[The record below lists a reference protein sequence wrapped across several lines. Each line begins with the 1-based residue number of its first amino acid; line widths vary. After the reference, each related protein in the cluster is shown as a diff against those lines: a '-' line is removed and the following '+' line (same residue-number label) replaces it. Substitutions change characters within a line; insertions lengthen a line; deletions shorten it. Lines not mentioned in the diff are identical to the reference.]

1 MPRGHS
7 LFDRVYRRLSGQSI
21 EENGPVDVAGGEM
34 LIKML
39 ANGEACPDGENIR
52 CLRVPR
58 EDVRHSSVE
67 MMRNCALCDGA
78 ILRDKALRCG
88 LCKCQ
93 YYCCLNCQKVAWKT
107 HQEDCKKICAL
118 AKDTRKFFRR
128 KTEAMQTV
136 RRLLWGL
143 NCKDGDRLDEKT
155 WHNVANRRPE
165 RSMVAGH
172 PDAPL
177 TLLRETYVGEER
189 KILVVY
195 KSRATQE
202 CIDVALLSVE
212 VLAKIFTDTVKRV
225 SIGAHTEDFNAYER
239 RRTIEYYLD
248 LKRLVNSFK
257 ERKCRYEGG
266 DPVQARGSPY
276 SKQNRYLVVMGI
288 SGVTVLE
295 EIGLIASTP
304 GSCMVVEVMSKFG
317 SGDSSVRIGQRPY
330 QLFELHNLNRNLSGE
345 LARNEGARVAHLSG
359 NPRDGKAAAFAF
371 FGLLAKAFSVWYN
384 CAVSP
389 DAAVLNKRIS
399 GDDLIKN
406 LKIANVPLKIICRAE
421 KMVAWTGKYLIK
433 KMRKAFGAW
442 RGWFNDQFKMVPV
455 EGEVWRIRK
464 SAILHMAP
472 RVWTSEELEA
482 ERKFEGERMMRDKKK
497 YQVRRQVLRAWR
509 KATEELREIRG
520 NESLKMFEE
529 VIIQTDVMRAWH
541 EVASREA
548 DLSLL
553 VKKAVGLVENAYRIK
568 FEWPSEYSNNM
579 KLWHD
584 GVMHQKFLHKTF
596 NKWRWVTADERAP
609 AARGCGPFVFK
620 GR

>member
-1 MPRGHS
+1 MPRGRS
-7 LFDRVYRRLSGQSI
+7 LFDRVYRRLSGQSAAA
-21 EENGPVDVAGGEM
+21 NGPVDVAGGEM

-78 ILRDKALRCG
+78 ILRNHALRCG

-93 YYCCLNCQKVAWKT
+93 YYCCLHCQKLAWKG
-107 HQEDCKKICAL
+107 HREDCKRICAL
-118 AKDTRKFFRR
+118 EKDTQKFFRR
-128 KTEAMQTV
+128 KTEAMQTI

-143 NCKDGDRLDEKT
+143 NCKDGDRLDDKT
-155 WHNVANRRPE
+155 WQNVVNRRPE
-165 RSMVAGH
+165 QSLVAGH

-177 TLLRETYVGEER
+177 THLRETYTGEER
-189 KILVVY
+189 KVLAVY
-195 KSRATQE
+195 KSRASQE

-212 VLAKIFTDTVKRV
+212 VLAKIFTDTVKKV
-225 SIGAHTEDFNAYER
+225 SSGAHTEDFDAYER

-248 LKRLVNSFK
+248 LKRLVNSFN
-257 ERKCRYEGG
+257 ERECRYAND

-304 GSCMVVEVMSKFG
+304 GSCMVLEVMSKFG
-317 SGDSSVRIGQRPY
+317 IGDSRVRMGQRPY
-330 QLFELHNLNRNLSGE
+330 QLFELHNLSRNLSGE
-345 LARNEGARVAHLSG
+345 LARDEGARVAHVTG

-371 FGLLAKAFSVWYN
+371 ISLLANFFCVWYN
-384 CAVSP
+384 EVCVGGVS
-389 DAAVLNKRIS
+389 VTNKRFSSDSLIRKLS
-399 GDDLIKN
+399 G
-406 LKIANVPLKIICRAE
+406 RADPPSVS
-421 KMVAWTGKYLIK
+421 KMVEWTRQYLVK
-433 KMRKAFGAW
+433 FRMKKAFGAW
-442 RGWFNDQFKMVPV
+442 RKVTQ
-455 EGEVWRIRK
+455 
-464 SAILHMAP
+464 
-472 RVWTSEELEA
+472 
-482 ERKFEGERMMRDKKK
+482 
-497 YQVRRQVLRAWR
+497 
-509 KATEELREIRG
+509 ELREIRG

-541 EVASREA
+541 QVASREA

-553 VKKAVGLVENAYRIK
+553 MKKAVSLVENSYRIE
-568 FEWPSEYSNNM
+568 FEWPSEFSNDV
-579 KLWHD
+579 KLMHD
-584 GVMHQKFLHKTF
+584 EIMGRKVLYKAF

-620 GR
+620 GRGGI